1 MSIDFNLLNDVL
13 IKASQWFDRIEA
25 EYSESKI
32 PEHESDCFAYH
43 WVKTKGARPLNWD
56 ARSADEELL
65 HIDRQAKQLS
75 ENTSQFVHGFPANNA
90 LLWGARGTGK
100 SSLVKAVLS
109 HHRQSQLRVLEIS
122 IRDFF
127 QWVDIIE
134 WIRHQPENK
143 FIIFCDDLSFNS
155 NDMIYREVK
164 AALDGSLTGL
174 PDNALIYVTS
184 NRRHLIPEKM
194 SDNQYASTRNAE
206 IHHNEAIEEI
216 ISLSDRFGLW
226 LSFHPL
232 TQIQYLDIVE
242 HWLRHLGIE
251 HLQSQYR
258 EKALLW
264 ARQRGS
270 RSGRIANQFARDYA
284 GKHLSSKNTGIQ

>member
-1 MSIDFNLLNDVL
+1 MSIDFTLLNDVL
-13 IKASQWFDRIEA
+13 IKASQWFDRIESD
-25 EYSESKI
+25 YSDAKI
-32 PEHESDCFAYH
+32 HRYEFDCFAYH
-43 WVKTKGARPLNWD
+43 WVKTKGAMPLNWD
-56 ARSADEELL
+56 TRSADEKLL
-65 HIDRQAKQLS
+65 HIDQQAKQLS
-75 ENTSQFVHGFPANNA
+75 ENTYQFVQGLPANNA

-100 SSLVKAVLS
+100 SSLVKTVLS
-109 HHRQSQLRVLEIS
+109 HHRQSQLCVLEIG

-127 QWVDIIE
+127 QWVEIVE
-134 WIRHQPENK
+134 WIRNQPENK
-143 FIIFCDDLSFNS
+143 FIIFCDDLSFNN

-174 PDNALIYVTS
+174 PDNALIYATS

-194 SDNQYASTRNAE
+194 SNNHNTSTTNAE

-232 TQIQYLDIVE
+232 TQIQYLDIVD
-242 HWLRHLGIE
+242 HWLKQLGIE

-284 GKHLSSKNTGIQ
+284 GKYLSKKNAGNQ